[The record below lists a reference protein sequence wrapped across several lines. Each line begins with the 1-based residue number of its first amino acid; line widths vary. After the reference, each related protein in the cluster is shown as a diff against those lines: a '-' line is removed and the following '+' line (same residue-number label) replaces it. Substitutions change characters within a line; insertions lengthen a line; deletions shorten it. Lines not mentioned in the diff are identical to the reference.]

1 MKHKRVENLIS
12 VRNCEKCY
20 VNKGYWGELSC
31 EIPKVPFCTPLDALL
46 IRMTDLHLH
55 KNLLLK
61 ACFPLYSRPLT
72 FLKFNFSYLLI
83 IINYPCF
90 IRCVNTNK
98 LTVFYMSLIFTVK
111 GTSEQ
116 TSTVQAFNFVGK
128 AKHTLLVFNS
138 SYKLFDMHSMSN
150 V

>member
-1 MKHKRVENLIS
+1 
-12 VRNCEKCY
+12 
-20 VNKGYWGELSC
+20 
-31 EIPKVPFCTPLDALL
+31 
-46 IRMTDLHLH
+46 
-55 KNLLLK
+55 
-61 ACFPLYSRPLT
+61 
-72 FLKFNFSYLLI
+72 
-83 IINYPCF
+83 
-90 IRCVNTNK
+90 
-98 LTVFYMSLIFTVK
+98 MSLIFTVK